1 MDVASP
7 VNSRPPNWQGVLNV
21 KNHLLWATLLASI
34 AAICLSPTAAI
45 AQAAGPSGTNV
56 AVIDMLEV
64 FKHHQ
69 RLQAQLADIKKDAQL
84 EEAKLRDQRSRLQ
97 SLADQL
103 KTLKPDTPD
112 YVAKEKAFASMQ
124 ADLNVQLRQKTREF
138 QEREA
143 RIRYNVYQE
152 VVEYI
157 GRFARQYNIQ
167 LVLLYSR
174 QPIDTSKPQSVLMGL
189 SRPIVYQN
197 KLDITDHVIA
207 AFDRPP
213 VPVANRGP
221 AIPTPRR

>member
-1 MDVASP
+1 M
-7 VNSRPPNWQGVLNV
+7 
-21 KNHLLWATLLASI
+21 KNHLLWATVLASI
-34 AAICLSPTAAI
+34 VAVCLSPSVAC
-45 AQAAGPSGTNV
+45 AQAAGPNGTNV

-64 FKHHQ
+64 FNHHQ
-69 RLQAQLADIKKDAQL
+69 RLQSQLEDIKKDAQL
-84 EEAKLRDQRSRLQ
+84 EEAKLRKSRSRLQ

-103 KTLKPDTPD
+103 KTLKADTPD
-112 YVAKEKAFASMQ
+112 YVSKEKAYASLQ

-143 RIRYNVYQE
+143 KIRYNAYLE
-152 VVEYI
+152 VAEYV
-157 GRFARQYNIQ
+157 GRFAQQYNIQ

-174 QPIDTSKPQSVLMGL
+174 QKIDAGNPQSVLMGL

-213 VPVANRGP
+213 VAPTANRNP
-221 AIPTPRR
+221 MIPTSRR